1 MSAIKGINNF
11 KKSQDLKV
19 KANTK
24 KIKEALENI
33 PNKIDKVTLSKVVR
47 LVASEVG
54 LHFTTINKNK
64 VYTEMCEER
73 YLSIKLNSMEKGK
86 KNKTTE
92 LDNKTRL
99 LKLDN
104 ANLKN
109 QIVGLKNV
117 IERLENGEQSESAVD
132 QIDYKDKFEKLLK
145 HFENQLEI
153 KDGKV
158 VDPYAGVRP
167 VFICEI

>member
-1 MSAIKGINNF
+1 MSAIKGMNNF

-24 KIKEALENI
+24 KIKEALESL

-47 LVASEVG
+47 LVASEVD

-64 VYTEMCEER
+64 VYTEICEER
-73 YLSIKLNSMEKGK
+73 YLSIKLNSMEK
-86 KNKTTE
+86 NKTSD
-92 LDNKTRL
+92 LDNESRL

-117 IERLENGEQSESAVD
+117 IERLENGEQSESEVD
-132 QIDYKDKFEKLLK
+132 QVDYKDKFEKLLK

-158 VDPYAGVRP
+158 VDPFAGVRP
-167 VFICEI
+167 VLICEV